1 MANDKQLEE
10 RLVIGRRYLVD
21 DIQRPIELRYEGEVK
36 AFVFKYVDWYS
47 SQFSDPYLRIRR
59 GNDAALKKFRPLE
72 GAPEN
77 PAEAVVGDLYH
88 VPSGL
93 GGVFTV
99 EFAGLQP
106 AHCFQGEGCGFIVL
120 SEARARKVAESPV
133 EA

>member
-1 MANDKQLEE
+1 MSEKQLT
-10 RLVIGRRYLVD
+10 VGRRYLVD
-21 DIQRPIELRYEGEVK
+21 SANCRDIQRPIELRYEGEVK

-88 VPSGL
+88 VPSGV
-93 GGVFTV
+93 GGVLTV
-99 EFAGLQP
+99 EFVG
-106 AHCFQGEGCGFIVL
+106 
-120 SEARARKVAESPV
+120 ARARKVAESPV